1 MRVDVDVDLDGPVHG
16 RGWSM
21 DVDGRSTCVDGGL
34 LLQVV
39 EQNLRKEGCKFYH
52 DLVTMIRKDL

>member
-21 DVDGRSTCVDGGL
+21 DVDGRSTVCRRWF
-34 LLQVV
+34 VV
-39 EQNLRKEGCKFYH
+39 VGC
-52 DLVTMIRKDL
+52 